1 MLLGSRKQSENR
13 EKNVQ
18 HVFFHDCFSNM
29 FLFLDILNLDA
40 RSSLH
45 FPIFPTKV
53 GTAAEGSGG
62 AEKNLQPTDLREMSQ
77 FFTGKFKGKTGKNGD
92 NGNGKDSSTI
102 CSFLNQTHG
111 KSRKD
116 MMKEQVFK
124 HRSGCF
130 SERASPLVAC
140 QEMMVEKDEQI
151 ENLKQLVLL
160 RDLIVAYCCQTVDF
174 VVPAAMRVSPIRWG

>member
-1 MLLGSRKQSENR
+1 M
-13 EKNVQ
+13 
-18 HVFFHDCFSNM
+18 FF
-29 FLFLDILNLDA
+29 FLDILNLDA

-92 NGNGKDSSTI
+92 NGNGKNSSTI

-124 HRSGCF
+124 HRSGSF
-130 SERASPLVAC
+130 SERANPLVAC

-174 VVPAAMRVSPIRWG
+174 VVPAAMWVSPIRWG